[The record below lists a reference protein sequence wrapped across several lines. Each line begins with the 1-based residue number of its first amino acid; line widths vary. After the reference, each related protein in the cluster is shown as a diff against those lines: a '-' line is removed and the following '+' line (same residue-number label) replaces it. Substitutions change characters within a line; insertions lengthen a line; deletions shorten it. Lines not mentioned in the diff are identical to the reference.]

1 MKHTACQH
9 TDEGEPACEVCEYF
23 GIIPRVTHSTLPSFT
38 SFVSS
43 ISILKI
49 RDSASDALV
58 EEVLIGLGLRKPQ
71 QQAA

>member
-23 GIIPRVTHSTLPSFT
+23 GIIPRITHSTLPSFT

-43 ISILKI
+43 ISALKV
-49 RDSASDALV
+49 RHSASDALV
-58 EEVLIGLGLRKPQ
+58 EEVLVGLGLRKPQ